1 MCHRRGHKSS
11 LLPHGHDMLLC
22 HMHRDLESLPPLNYW
37 IYQGLIC
44 LPGVKP
50 AEWGLSWAVT
60 PPCNLPLA
68 PSSFR
73 IVQLLEP
80 YLLFTYIW
88 EPGHTAPLGIRNSE
102 AHMQQMPFQVVTG
115 RSELQGPQ
123 AARNPLGFLGLCQ
136 MNMLNKA
143 SLKKDHFTEGNS
155 EESHLQQGTSMVCQS
170 IGCHSGLSVC
180 FI

>member
-1 MCHRRGHKSS
+1 MPHAQGPGVPSSPELLDLPGAHLPSRCEASRMGFVLGCYSS
-11 LLPHGHDMLLC
+11 LQPTSG
-22 HMHRDLESLPPLNYW
+22 
-37 IYQGLIC
+37 
-44 LPGVKP
+44 
-50 AEWGLSWAVT
+50 
-60 PPCNLPLA
+60 
-68 PSSFR
+68 SSFR

-136 MNMLNKA
+136 MNMPNKA